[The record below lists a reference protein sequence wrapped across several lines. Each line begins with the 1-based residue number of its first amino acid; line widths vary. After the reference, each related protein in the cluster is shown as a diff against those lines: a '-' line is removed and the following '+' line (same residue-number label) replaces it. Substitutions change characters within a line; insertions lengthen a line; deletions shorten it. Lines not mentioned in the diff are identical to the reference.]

1 MKNRTGFSLFLIC
14 IAMILAVGCVSNTG
28 PTTTPAIP
36 SQTIE
41 KDPIVGSWMT
51 IGDSTLYYVFLPD
64 GKFQSGELR
73 SPGIMSLGT
82 WSKTGNNQYLVKI
95 NGASDENFV
104 YVPSGDYIYWTVSP
118 GAHATRYDKQ
128 P

>member
-1 MKNRTGFSLFLIC
+1 MKNRAGFSLFLIC
-14 IAMILAVGCVSNTG
+14 IAIVLIGGCISNPGPGTATAL
-28 PTTTPAIP
+28 PTTTP
-36 SQTIE
+36 Q

-82 WSKTGNNQYLVKI
+82 WSKIGDNQYLVKI
-95 NGASDENFV
+95 DGASDENFV
-104 YVPSGDYIYWTVSP
+104 YVPSGDYIYWTVAP
-118 GAHATRYDKQ
+118 GAHATRYDR
-128 P
+128 